1 MSSGLY
7 GHRSNSSASSSP
19 PATSGSGQTGLVVP
33 QPINAAKGQGQS
45 GNSAGHQSGNNNSG
59 HIHSHPSNGSS
70 GRKYQCKMCPQVG
83 KVSGQQ
89 NVFWNSSVF
98 TVQQAFHWQVRAG
111 LGFSHCRFPGFESLN
126 HGSPIFLL
134 FNHQPMAIRTNVHLP
149 IQFTAHKIDGVTAL
163 QLLNS
168 KSANFY
174 YIRYCKSKNY
184 TPFCNNLKKLH
195 VYFIPV
201 HDDCFSSVQ
210 FLENLLRNLELL
222 QTQYK
227 KSHFLS

>member
-1 MSSGLY
+1 MLKKYFAVPKVKLFTFPFAGLDERGLEAQQMSSGLY

-89 NVFWNSSVF
+89 NVFWNSVCSLF
-98 TVQQAFHWQVRAG
+98 SKFFIGRLGQV
-111 LGFSHCRFPGFESLN
+111 
-126 HGSPIFLL
+126 
-134 FNHQPMAIRTNVHLP
+134 
-149 IQFTAHKIDGVTAL
+149 
-163 QLLNS
+163 
-168 KSANFY
+168 
-174 YIRYCKSKNY
+174 
-184 TPFCNNLKKLH
+184 
-195 VYFIPV
+195 
-201 HDDCFSSVQ
+201 
-210 FLENLLRNLELL
+210 
-222 QTQYK
+222 
-227 KSHFLS
+227 